1 VGWWEDV
8 YRRKTSVFSA
18 KNRIKKNTGSGA
30 AATFMANTILGVSCG
45 NDERLKALRMIP
57 KS

>member
-1 VGWWEDV
+1 
-8 YRRKTSVFSA
+8 VFSA